1 MKYPERKI
9 SQCILPFKN
18 FLYYFF
24 VQKHSSKDHLA
35 QGNLLKT
42 ILLNEKQNN
51 LEKEMCGNISLYA
64 QHFSPGAGSNVHLT
78 KTFSIYL
85 LRSKK
90 LNIKLKIFT
99 CNTHSRLKLKSP
111 KIKTFL
117 FTVPKKQH

>member
-1 MKYPERKI
+1 
-9 SQCILPFKN
+9 
-18 FLYYFF
+18 
-24 VQKHSSKDHLA
+24 
-35 QGNLLKT
+35 
-42 ILLNEKQNN
+42 
-51 LEKEMCGNISLYA
+51 MCENISLYS